1 MRLAVAF
8 VAGAV
13 FAIGL
18 GLSGMTNPERILGF
32 LDVAGRW
39 DPSLAFVMLGAIGV
53 HLVPARWAARAPRP
67 LLGGDFDRPVKT
79 ATDSARRGIGAV
91 RDRLGCDRLLPGAGD
106 RRSGGAFVLA
116 CRVRRRHARWQRWL
130 SLRPPARGPH
140 WSRSGVRRVSASLK

>member
-79 ATDSARRGIGAV
+79 ATDSTLVAGSVLFGIGWGAI
-91 RDRLGCDRLLPGAGD
+91 GYCPGPAIVDLVAPSSSLVVFVVAMLAGSAGY
-106 RRSGGAFVLA
+106 RYVHRPAAHTGAA
-116 CRVRRRHARWQRWL
+116 
-130 SLRPPARGPH
+130 PA
-140 WSRSGVRRVSASLK
+140 SAG